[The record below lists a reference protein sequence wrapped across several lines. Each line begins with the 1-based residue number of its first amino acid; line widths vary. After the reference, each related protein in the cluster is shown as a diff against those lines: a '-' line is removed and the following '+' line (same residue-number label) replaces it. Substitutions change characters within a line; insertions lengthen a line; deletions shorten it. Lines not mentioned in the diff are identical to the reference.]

1 MWPCWIAISWSK
13 GSCKNGSSLPG
24 DGVPCRKQALCVHA
38 GARPNAKRT
47 DLPVVFGPRVW
58 TGLYL
63 RLTHEHPYTC
73 ARIHVHR
80 ARLLQGLASV
90 RMLIERARVQELR
103 EGVLTLQHRPDD
115 SLRLSMR
122 YVLGFP
128 ISEDLRC
135 HFLPVCPRLSSLTSS
150 VAHSCA

>member
-1 MWPCWIAISWSK
+1 VCVQVNM
-13 GSCKNGSSLPG
+13 
-24 DGVPCRKQALCVHA
+24 QALA
-38 GARPNAKRT
+38 QTPMRT
-47 DLPVVFGPRVW
+47 DLPAFLDPRVW
-58 TGLYL
+58 TGLDL
-63 RLTHEHPYTC
+63 RLTLAHPYTC
-73 ARIHVHR
+73 ARIHERR

-128 ISEDLRC
+128 ISQDLRC
-135 HFLPVCPRLSSLTSS
+135 HVLPSPVPRL
-150 VAHSCA
+150 